1 MCNLLIIIKQFL
13 KKVQKALAGIKKS
26 RNLVYWVERETP
38 HIKKKLYMNNKM
50 TNQFT
55 DVAYNTARNE
65 RPVYINFSATKLSNA
80 VKPNTIVEFTDF
92 MGKKHKVVCRNK
104 PEMKKACEFF
114 SMLKRESTFIKM
126 VLNDY
131 PMYATNKKQATMVRR
146 ELKQYLN
153 LNTKQIDNILLMNI
167 A

>member
-1 MCNLLIIIKQFL
+1 
-13 KKVQKALAGIKKS
+13 
-26 RNLVYWVERETP
+26 
-38 HIKKKLYMNNKM
+38 MNNKM

-55 DVAYNTARNE
+55 DIAYNTARNE
-65 RPVYINFSATKLSNA
+65 RPVYLNFSATKMSQA

-92 MGKKHKVVCRNK
+92 MGRKHKVVCRNK

-114 SMLKRESTFIKM
+114 AMLKRESTFIKL
-126 VLNDY
+126 VLADY
-131 PMYATNKKQATMVRR
+131 PMYATNRKHATMVRR

-153 LNTKQIDNILLMNI
+153 LSTKQIENILTMNL

>member
-1 MCNLLIIIKQFL
+1 
-13 KKVQKALAGIKKS
+13 
-26 RNLVYWVERETP
+26 
-38 HIKKKLYMNNKM
+38 MNNKM

-92 MGKKHKVVCRNK
+92 MGRKHKVVCRNK
-104 PEMKKACEFF
+104 PEMLKAMQFF
-114 SMLKRESTFIKM
+114 SMLKKESAFIKI
-126 VLNDY
+126 VLADY
-131 PMYATNKKQATMVRR
+131 PLYSVNKKHATMVRR

-153 LNTKQIDNILLMNI
+153 LSTRQIDNILLMNF
-167 A
+167 

>member
-1 MCNLLIIIKQFL
+1 
-13 KKVQKALAGIKKS
+13 
-26 RNLVYWVERETP
+26 
-38 HIKKKLYMNNKM
+38 MNNRM
-50 TNQFT
+50 TNEFNLYT
-55 DVAYNTARNE
+55 ETAYNTARNE